1 MPMVSI
7 ILSLLLAL
15 PALAQ
20 NREHTATLPGG
31 VAIELVWIDAGSFAM
46 GAPPPDPDDD
56 DPPPRASDQ
65 LPDHRII
72 FGEGFW
78 LGKFELT
85 QAQWTAVMGTHPWR
99 DLPSARDAPDYPA
112 VFLTWDDAQSFVQTV
127 NRAIGDSLYRLPTEA
142 EWEYACRAGTQTR
155 WSHGDRETTLDDY
168 AWFEKNAWDQNERY
182 AHPVG
187 RLLPNPWG
195 LYDMH
200 GNAEE
205 WVQDFYSATYYDES
219 PEHDPPGP
227 DRGRERVLRGGNYA
241 DPAEWVRSSHRNKAR
256 ADFVSGRFGLRLL
269 ARATL
274 PTAVERKTWGQL
286 KGIASESP
294 D

>member
-1 MPMVSI
+1 MTKI
-7 ILSLLLAL
+7 FLTFFLAL
-15 PALAQ
+15 PTLAQ
-20 NREHTATLPGG
+20 NREYAAALPGD
-31 VAIELVWIDAGSFAM
+31 VAMELVWIDAGSFDM
-46 GAPPPDPDDD
+46 GALPSDSDDD
-56 DPPPRASDQ
+56 NSPPRVLDQ
-65 LPDHRII
+65 LPDHRVV
-72 FGEGFW
+72 FSEGFW
-78 LGKFELT
+78 LGKFEVT

-99 DLPSARDAPDYPA
+99 NLPSARDAPNYPA

-142 EWEYACRAGTQTR
+142 EWEYACRAGTQTL
-155 WSHGDRETTLDDY
+155 WSHGDRKTTLDDY

-187 RLLPNPWG
+187 GLLPNPWG

-219 PEHDPPGP
+219 PARDPPGP
-227 DRGRERVLRGGNYA
+227 DRGRERVLRGGYYA
-241 DPAEWVRSSHRNKAR
+241 DSAERVRSSHRNKAR
-256 ADFVSGRFGLRLL
+256 ADLVSGRFGLRLL

-274 PTAVERKTWGQL
+274 PTVIEEKSWGKL
-286 KGIASESP
+286 KGIASKNSN
-294 D
+294 

>member
-1 MPMVSI
+1 MAKI
-7 ILSLLLAL
+7 ILSLVLAL
-15 PALAQ
+15 PVLAQ
-20 NREHTATLPGG
+20 NRDHTTTLPGG
-31 VAIELVWIDAGSFAM
+31 VALELVWIDAGTFDM
-46 GAPPPDPDDD
+46 GAQPRDPDDD
-56 DPPPRASDQ
+56 DPPPRAPDQ
-65 LPDHRII
+65 IPEHRVT
-72 FGEGFW
+72 FSEGFW

-85 QAQWTAVMGTHPWR
+85 QAQWTAVMGTRPWR
-99 DLPSARDAPDYPA
+99 NLPLSRDAPDHPA
-112 VFLTWDDAQSFVQTV
+112 VFLTWDDAQSFVQTL

-168 AWFEKNAWDQNERY
+168 AWFEKNAWNQNERY

-187 RLLPNPWG
+187 RRLPNPWG

-241 DPAEWVRSSHRNKAR
+241 DPAERVRSSHRNKAR